1 MLDINIINTNKAIRS
16 FFDGFVKEVEKITS
30 HSKEDRTRLYTLQL
44 FLDITIR
51 ALEAEW
57 AGIIIKEVNQWVIMA
72 STKNWPEISL
82 LPLLIT
88 PITYIYEE
96 GDGEP
101 ETLGIDDISINYD
114 LKNNGIENLAIIPI
128 ICPMAPNEKLI
139 LVIGNKKERIVKDGV
154 GLPYYVTNILKY
166 LSAFF
171 SSVMVSLIN
180 RQEGWQSALYDGSR
194 KAIYERSRDLLW
206 ACGTGLDGKALDR
219 ARATLVDNSTL
230 LKILPHPRP
239 TFKEKD
245 GPEINIH
252 HDEGPLTK
260 LSCLRRKIWQKFNSP
275 EPFGPKVDE
284 ARKERHPDSPPAD
297 SPEPVGY
304 TINEA
309 LTTIEEVWEKLS
321 SDRRSEPVPPAPTL
335 SDNVLNPKLTGK
347 LWELGHRH
355 EYLIECLRTQLYLL
369 HYRAAAL
376 EGVADN
382 DEIDQ
387 CDDIF
392 QKDLYG
398 RLRLTNHLLMLVG
411 EFLDC
416 WAKESEE
423 DNLLITSE
431 WLILWFATKILQDR
445 NWLHKLKEIYTP
457 NGRAEFYHRF
467 SAFFL
472 YVLFL
477 IRYFG
482 EPNLF
487 RFSDIP
493 EGYERFVDASFYLL
507 AEYAHRVE
515 ELPLNIPLYGILTG
529 HIWANEAILYTIQD
543 NYRDHHHHV
552 WNVCLLGMVLLEAG
566 LVTRLDPDWEK
577 DAKLARRRRRNWL
590 LTGLLHDIGYGLN
603 LNLHMLEHLK
613 FLKISP
619 CLGQFLKGLKE
630 QHEESARELSAELDK
645 WINFGNLQGTL
656 DHGVVSA
663 LHLLFLDRAP
673 QRPGEPILPAQAWQQ
688 DIEEAFVAMGKHSL
702 DGVTISPKD
711 SPLAFLLLLCDHL
724 QEWDR
729 PHIDAI
735 HLRRSVSVSLHRPGQ
750 TTAFG
755 KTILQCLKTNLRWIA
770 DRALLS
776 HAQPLQ
782 LKLYYKD
789 AGQEG
794 FQPAVIW
801 CQNTYEYQRID
812 FAQWPADLEI
822 DLEVI
827 HPLSRELSKGL
838 RLWEM
843 DLFED
848 FARSNQ
854 ECLGLWAWF
863 KAARAGTPGFSYQKK
878 WGESNETIQTNP
890 QETFKWV
897 LKPGGFNLLRPP
909 TSSDASRIIA
919 AFPPGLYKRYAIWK
933 EQRLR
938 EIRLRKR

>member
-1 MLDINIINTNKAIRS
+1 MLDSNIINTNKAIRS
-16 FFDGFVKEVEKITS
+16 FFDGFVKEVVKITS
-30 HSKEDRTRLYTLQL
+30 DTKQEPPRLSTLQL

-57 AGIIIKEVNQWVIMA
+57 AGVISRDINQWVVLA
-72 STKNWPEISL
+72 TTKKWPKNFPDPI
-82 LPLLIT
+82 LIH
-88 PITYIYEE
+88 PIEYIYN
-96 GDGEP
+96 DGEP
-101 ETLGIDDISINYD
+101 ESLGIDDINTNDTLSKFLRNSAIHSI
-114 LKNNGIENLAIIPI
+114 AIIPI
-128 ICPMAPNEKLI
+128 ICPVAHYEKLI
-139 LVIGNKKERIVKDGV
+139 LLIGNKRDRIVKGDE

-166 LSAFF
+166 LAAFF
-171 SSVMVSLIN
+171 SSVIVSLMN
-180 RQEGWQSALYDGSR
+180 RQEAWQSALYDGSR
-194 KAIYERSRDLLW
+194 KAIYERSRDLLQ

-219 ARATLVDNSTL
+219 ARAALVDASTL

-239 TFKEKD
+239 TFKERD
-245 GPEINIH
+245 GPEIKNH

-275 EPFGPKVDE
+275 ETLEPGMDE
-284 ARKERHPDSPPAD
+284 ALI
-297 SPEPVGY
+297 
-304 TINEA
+304 TIAEA
-309 LTTIEEVWEKLS
+309 WQKLS
-321 SDRRSEPVPPAPTL
+321 RDSLSASVPPAPKL
-335 SDNVLNPKLTGK
+335 SDNVLSPKMTEK
-347 LWELGHRH
+347 LWALAHRR

-382 DEIDQ
+382 NEIAE
-387 CDDIF
+387 CDKIF
-392 QKDLYG
+392 YRDLYG
-398 RLRLTNHLLMLVG
+398 CLRLSNYLLILVG
-411 EFLDC
+411 EFLDV

-423 DNLLITSE
+423 GNLLITSE
-431 WLILWFATKILQDR
+431 WLIVWFAKKILQDR
-445 NWLHKLKEIYTP
+445 KWLHTLKEVYTP
-457 NGRAEFYHRF
+457 NGRAEFYYRF
-467 SAFFL
+467 SAYFL

-487 RFSDIP
+487 RFSDIT
-493 EGYERFVDASFYLL
+493 EGYERFVDASLYLL

-515 ELPLNIPLYGILTG
+515 QLPLNIPLYQILTG

-577 DAKLARRRRRNWL
+577 DANLARQRRRNWL
-590 LTGLLHDIGYGLN
+590 LAGLLHDIGYGLN
-603 LNLHMLEHLK
+603 LNRHMLGHLN
-613 FLKISP
+613 FLQGSP
-619 CLGQFLKGLKE
+619 CLTQFLKGLNDY
-630 QHEESARELSAELDK
+630 HDRSARELSVELDK
-645 WINFGNLQGTL
+645 WINFGKLQGTL

-663 LHLLFLDRAP
+663 LYLLFLDRAP
-673 QRPGEPILPAQAWQQ
+673 QRPEEPVLPAQAWLK
-688 DIEEAFVAMGKHSL
+688 DIPEAFVATGKHNL

-711 SPLAFLLLLCDHL
+711 DPLALLLLLCDHL

-729 PHIDAI
+729 PHIDAM
-735 HLRRSVSVSLHRPGQ
+735 HLRRSMSASLHRPGQ
-750 TTAFG
+750 TVTLG
-755 KTILQCLKTNLRWIA
+755 KTVLRCLKANLSWQS
-770 DRALLS
+770 DRVHLS
-776 HAQPLQ
+776 CNQPVQ
-782 LKLYYKD
+782 IKLYYKD
-789 AGQEG
+789 AGQER

-801 CQNTYEYQRID
+801 CQNTYEFQRIN
-812 FAQWPADLEI
+812 FAEWPADLEI

-827 HPLSRELSKGL
+827 HPVSQELSRGL

-848 FARSNQ
+848 FARKDQ

-863 KAARAGTPGFSYQKK
+863 KAARAGTPGFSYQKV
-878 WGESNETIQTNP
+878 ESPALP

-897 LKPGGFNLLRPP
+897 LKHGGFDLSRPP
-909 TSSDASRIIA
+909 TTSEASRIIE
-919 AFPPGLYKRYAIWK
+919 AFPPGLYLRYTLWK